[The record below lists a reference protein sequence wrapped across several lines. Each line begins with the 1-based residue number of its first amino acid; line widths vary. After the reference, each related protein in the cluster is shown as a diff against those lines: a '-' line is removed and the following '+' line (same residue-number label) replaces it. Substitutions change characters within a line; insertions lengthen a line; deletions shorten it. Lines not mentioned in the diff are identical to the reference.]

1 MVRQED
7 WAIKRTY
14 TTPPLPHSLP
24 HHLRLP
30 PSQDVKNSVHP
41 QHPQEPSCK
50 AMKMSWLCLSAA
62 LLVLLVSLVDSTP
75 VLRNN
80 IQDQGGMSGLSSPLQ
95 APGNDGGRWEGE
107 RSCCQPSLISSGV
120 WGRGFCYFGAGCIGL
135 PQEMRTFSSSGLCFL
150 VVACELLIGVASLV
164 AKQGL

>member
-7 WAIKRTY
+7 WVIKRTY

-30 PSQDVKNSVHP
+30 PSQNVKNSVHP

-50 AMKMSWLCLSAA
+50 ATKMSWLCLSAA

-75 VLRNN
+75 ELETIFRTKVCL
-80 IQDQGGMSGLSSPLQ
+80 DSPLLYRLQ
-95 APGNDGGRWEGE
+95 GMMGGG
-107 RSCCQPSLISSGV
+107 GKV
-120 WGRGFCYFGAGCIGL
+120 RGHA
-135 PQEMRTFSSSGLCFL
+135 
-150 VVACELLIGVASLV
+150 ASPL
-164 AKQGL
+164 